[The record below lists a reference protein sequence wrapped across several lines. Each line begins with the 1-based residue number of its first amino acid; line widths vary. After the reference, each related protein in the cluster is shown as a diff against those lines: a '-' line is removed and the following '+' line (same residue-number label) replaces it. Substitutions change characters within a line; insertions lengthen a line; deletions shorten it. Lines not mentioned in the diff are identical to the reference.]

1 MSAPAIIVLVA
12 LNLGIIFLLIA
23 APLGQRTVTVRRV
36 VAADAEKLW
45 SALWPLGSQAGW
57 SGEVVWTRPVAGAT
71 DEALQGLSWEG
82 RDGAPME
89 RRVSMEAVEP
99 FRCFTLRVVDD
110 TALEMSFWKDYVETV
125 ALVPAPGGVAVTLTR
140 TDRYSGIAFLLF
152 RYFALRRQAKRLKN
166 WAETGKATG
175 GALFEHPVTQI
186 GLAALSALLLWPLFG
201 LNQTGLVLALAL
213 TVVVALHELGHLAA
227 FRLMG
232 HRRVRMIFIPLLGG
246 IAIGGRPYDSRF
258 EVAFVALMGAGFS
271 AFLVPLAI
279 AASEMADGAGWSR
292 GALALAALAGCAAL
306 FNLANLVPVWK
317 FDGGQVLRQ
326 IAPGPALR
334 AAASFALLAAFL
346 GLGWVIGL
354 SLPLLFSG
362 GVIFAI
368 LSLITT
374 GNAVKPRHELKP
386 IAPAERLAVAAALLS
401 IFVIHGGG
409 VLWAVERLL

>member
-12 LNLGIIFLLIA
+12 LNLGIIFLFIA
-23 APLGQRTVTVRRV
+23 APLGQRTVRVRRV
-36 VAADAEKLW
+36 VAADAGTLW
-45 SALWPLGSQAGW
+45 AALWPLGQQAGW
-57 SGEVVWTRPVAGAT
+57 SGEVVWTRPVEGAP

-82 RDGAPME
+82 HDGTPIE
-89 RRVSMEAVEP
+89 RRVKMQDVEP
-99 FRCFTLRVVDD
+99 LRRFALRVVDD

-125 ALVPAPGGVAVTLTR
+125 SLDPVAGGVAVTLTR
-140 TDRYSGIAFLLF
+140 TDRYSGLAFLLF
-152 RYFALRRQAKRLKN
+152 RFFALRRQAKRLKN
-166 WAETGKATG
+166 WAETGKASG

-186 GLAALSALLLWPLFG
+186 GFAALSALLLWPLFG
-201 LNQTGLVLALAL
+201 LNETGLVLALAL

-246 IAIGGRPYDSRF
+246 IAIGGRPYNSRF

-279 AASEMADGAGWSR
+279 AASAAADGAGWSR
-292 GALALAALAGCAAL
+292 SALVLAALAGCAAL

-326 IAPGPALR
+326 IATGPVVL
-334 AAASFALLAAFL
+334 AAASFVLLAAFL

-354 SLPLLFSG
+354 SLPTLFAG

-374 GNAVKPRHELKP
+374 GSAVKPRKELKP
-386 IAPAERLAVAAALLS
+386 IAAPERLAVAAALLA

-409 VLWAVERLL
+409 VLWAAERLL